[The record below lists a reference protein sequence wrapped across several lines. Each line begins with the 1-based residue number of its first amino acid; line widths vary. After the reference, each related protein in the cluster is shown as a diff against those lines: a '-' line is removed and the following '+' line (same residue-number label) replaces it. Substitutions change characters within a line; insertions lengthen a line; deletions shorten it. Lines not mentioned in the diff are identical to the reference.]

1 MKRRGLKFVIFLLLL
16 PVTAFSQSDRE
27 KVKEG
32 NQLFHEEKY
41 DEAQNKYQDALLDNP
56 ASPLIQFNI
65 GDVQYKKKK
74 FEKALEAYYKS
85 LDSKEIDLQA
95 DSYYNIG
102 NTLYKS
108 GKLAESIQAYKQALK
123 LNPEDE
129 DAKYNLE
136 FVRNKL
142 KQNASNKN
150 QQNQQQQQEQ
160 KQQKQQQKNKDQ
172 DKKDQQKEQQPE
184 QQQEQQQGEKQDQQE
199 QQSQE
204 KKISKEEAERI
215 LQALKENQ
223 EKMKKKRVQAQGK
236 TRVEKDW

>member
-1 MKRRGLKFVIFLLLL
+1 MKKIQSILYIVMLLV
-16 PVTAFSQSDRE
+16 PVTVFSQSDRE
-27 KVKEG
+27 KVKEA
-32 NQLFHEEKY
+32 NELFQKEKY

-56 ASPLIQFNI
+56 ASPEIQFNI
-65 GDVQYKKKK
+65 GDIHYKKKK

-123 LNPEDE
+123 LNSTDE

-136 FVRNKL
+136 YVRNKL
-142 KQNASNKN
+142 KQNASNQN
-150 QQNQQQQQEQ
+150 QQNQQQQQ
-160 KQQKQQQKNKDQ
+160 QQQNQQQQQKKDQ
-172 DKKDQQKEQQPE
+172 NKKEEQQQQQKKQGEQNEEQEQQP
-184 QQQEQQQGEKQDQQE
+184 QEKK
-199 QQSQE
+199 

-223 EKMKKKRVQAQGK
+223 EKMKKQKVQSQGK